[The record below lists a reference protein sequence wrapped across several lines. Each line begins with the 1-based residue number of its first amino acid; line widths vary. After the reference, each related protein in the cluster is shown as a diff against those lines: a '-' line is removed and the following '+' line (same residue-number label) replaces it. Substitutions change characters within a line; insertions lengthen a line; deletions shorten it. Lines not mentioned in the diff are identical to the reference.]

1 MNKLKAIVTARAI
14 ELEAK
19 LDTKLFG
26 VYRDPATGKYL
37 NEDGSEATA
46 GSFKS
51 VGGAVKAVAAG
62 GAIGGAVL
70 GGKALAGR
78 YGADQATSPS
88 KAAMAIGRGVGRDV
102 TDAAKSGARKSLLPV
117 ANALDNLSQR
127 ANRVAGVT
135 AQSAVKNRGL
145 RRTLGLIGKA
155 ALRPVAMSE
164 VVKGRLI
171 ELSDKVDDMIE
182 FGSGEE
188 VATALLGSPTV
199 AAYKA
204 RKGKKWDAAKEAYG
218 NTLVDTTIGATSGA
232 VGGAGL
238 GIAALKTKAGR
249 RIAARVGNVAR
260 FPRGRG
266 RLAAA
271 AAATGAVAGLY
282 GGAIS
287 GKVHGEHSKK
297 AREIRSRYV

>member
-1 MNKLKAIVTARAI
+1 MNSRLKKLIATRTV

-19 LDTKLFG
+19 LDTTLFG
-26 VYRDPATGKYL
+26 VYRDPVTGKYL
-37 NEDGSEATA
+37 NEDGTEATA

-78 YGADQATSPS
+78 YGADMATSPS

-102 TDAAKSGARKSLLPV
+102 TGAAKAGARKALLPV
-117 ANALDNLSQR
+117 AGALDNLSQR

-155 ALRPVAMSE
+155 AMRPVGLAE

-171 ELSDKVDDMIE
+171 EL
-182 FGSGEE
+182 
-188 VATALLGSPTV
+188 
-199 AAYKA
+199 
-204 RKGKKWDAAKEAYG
+204 AAK
-218 NTLVDTTIGATSGA
+218 
-232 VGGAGL
+232 
-238 GIAALKTKAGR
+238 
-249 RIAARVGNVAR
+249 
-260 FPRGRG
+260 
-266 RLAAA
+266 
-271 AAATGAVAGLY
+271 
-282 GGAIS
+282 
-287 GKVHGEHSKK
+287 
-297 AREIRSRYV
+297 